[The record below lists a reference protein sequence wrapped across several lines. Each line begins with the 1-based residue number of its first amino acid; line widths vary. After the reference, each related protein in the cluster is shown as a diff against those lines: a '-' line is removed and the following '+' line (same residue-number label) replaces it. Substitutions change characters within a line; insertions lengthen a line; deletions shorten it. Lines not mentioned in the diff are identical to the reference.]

1 MSRDLQHPIRVLMTS
16 ASGLIWKDEKEA
28 ASSDIFG
35 MLVSP
40 LYSLSKYLPQNFKAI
55 NSENWIRKERRNEVC
70 KVTSVFKSQI
80 GVKSPHLHYEFV
92 GVRRFS
98 LSLYLFV
105 QTKARKWSVVGVKW
119 PSCVPS
125 TPTIWVWNPL
135 KLAVFSVFLCLKRMK
150 INENMS
156 ELAHLKKQKIR
167 SNLYNYIDFWLL
179 TLRILRKWRIITQQF
194 YHDSNVVVTSFS
206 KSNFCLNVIKIFLHK
221 KHILILK
228 DDWLSFYR
236 TNLVYFTYVR
246 LKLW

>member
-135 KLAVFSVFLCLKRMK
+135 KLAVFSVIFLFEK
-150 INENMS
+150 NENKRKYVWVGPF
-156 ELAHLKKQKIR
+156 KKTKDTNIH
-167 SNLYNYIDFWLL
+167 IDFWLL